1 MGRSANG
8 QGLPRHVAGMTPMS
22 RSQRSRRT
30 AAGRKLVS
38 RLESAPVAR
47 VLLRLRK
54 RMSSALLVGALAG
67 QPGSGCVLPPD
78 LEPAG
83 ADAGP
88 SSPPVIQSA
97 SPPEVFAFPGPIVID
112 RLASPVMVLV
122 ATDND
127 VGDSLFVRLYR
138 DYNRPPELRPQP
150 PLADCQTPP
159 TGTFERIIN
168 CPTNALCNQLAPDD
182 TENHVLEAMIADR
195 EFILDGDPEAQD
207 QPQFR
212 AVADPTRAAW
222 SMSSWVMRCQPVQ

>member
-1 MGRSANG
+1 MDGGGAGRSR
-8 QGLPRHVAGMTPMS
+8 PRSGPGMTRMS
-22 RSQRSRRT
+22 RSPGARRG
-30 AAGRKLVS
+30 AARRKLVS
-38 RLESAPVAR
+38 RLECAPVAR
-47 VLLRLRK
+47 VLLRLRG

-97 SPPEVFAFPGPIVID
+97 SPAELFAFPGPIVID
-112 RLASPVMVLV
+112 REASPVMVLV

-127 VGDSLFVRLYR
+127 VGDLLYVRLYR

-150 PLADCQTPP
+150 PLADCQSTT
-159 TGTFERIIN
+159 TGTIERIIN
-168 CPTNALCNQLAPDD
+168 CPTNTLCNQLAPDD
-182 TENHVLEAMIADR
+182 TENHVLEAMIVDR
-195 EFILDGDPEAQD
+195 EFILDGNPEAVG

-212 AVADPTRAAW
+212 AVTDPTRAAY
-222 SMSSWVMRCQPVQ
+222 SVASWVMRCQPVQ